1 MSFLN
6 SFRKFFRLGGEESA
20 RRKSAY
26 KNITRDVDPSH
37 KWEIIGELGDGAFG
51 KAYKVSAGSGRI
63 FDTFLSR
70 FNSYVCV
77 VILTLIFLPE
87 KVSLLVKNCFTFC
100 FNSWRLVV
108 LSHA

>member
-51 KAYKVSAGSGRI
+51 KVYKVSA
-63 FDTFLSR
+63 
-70 FNSYVCV
+70 
-77 VILTLIFLPE
+77 
-87 KVSLLVKNCFTFC
+87 
-100 FNSWRLVV
+100 
-108 LSHA
+108 

>member
-1 MSFLN
+1 MSILN
-6 SFRKFFRLGGEESA
+6 SFRKFFRFGGEESA

-26 KNITRDVDPSH
+26 KNITREVDPSH

-51 KAYKVSAGSGRI
+51 KVYKVSVGSGRI

-77 VILTLIFLPE
+77 CGHFDIDISPE
-87 KVSLLVKNCFTFC
+87 KFHC
-100 FNSWRLVV
+100 
-108 LSHA
+108 

>member
-51 KAYKVSAGSGRI
+51 KVYKVSAGSGRI

-70 FNSYVCV
+70 FNSYVCGH
-77 VILTLIFLPE
+77 IDIDISPRKSFIASKELLYFL
-87 KVSLLVKNCFTFC
+87 F
-100 FNSWRLVV
+100 
-108 LSHA
+108 